1 MTWLIIM
8 LDLILK
14 MVPILMITNQGSA
27 LLKGCSN
34 HAQSGR
40 GNRSKKWNKLVNTL
54 FLAAGSG
61 HKMIRSAG
69 RFIPRVF
76 DLF

>member
-1 MTWLIIM
+1 
-8 LDLILK
+8 
-14 MVPILMITNQGSA
+14 MITNQGFA
-27 LLKGCSN
+27 PLKGWPN
-34 HAQSGR
+34 HAPNLP

-54 FLAAGSG
+54 FLLGGSMRQAR

-69 RFIPRVF
+69 CFISGVF